1 MKEKLLAI
9 LVKYATD
16 NNKMLISEGIE
27 TAEITKYVKEQGVFY
42 GQGYYFAKPMS
53 YDAFREYLD
62 KKQYKTLL
70 DNVSMLE
77 DAERLTSDMTTEQK
91 EESTED
97 ILKRLSGE

>member
-1 MKEKLLAI
+1 
-9 LVKYATD
+9 
-16 NNKMLISEGIE
+16 
-27 TAEITKYVKEQGVFY
+27 
-42 GQGYYFAKPMS
+42 MS